1 MSLAELPSWIRVLAA
16 VGVLG
21 HAGTTFAAPGAASA
35 SVAPLASSV
44 PSAAAS
50 AAPASRPKTK
60 DTTLPTKPSV
70 PLLPSAASEGS
81 ASPEPSASV
90 EPAPAPAPSASASA
104 ETAAESAAPSAAPPP
119 SASASPPEKAVEAS
133 AKIRDAVV
141 FVLQR
146 PHGSESSTERA
157 AKSSEALARA
167 LEISGTEETKFAV
180 QGEAAVVYAGN
191 IPVVELYPDDAK
203 AAGYPT
209 VETHAAFIATRV
221 GEVLATEKRR
231 SAIAGTVFSIS
242 LLVFFGLIAFY
253 VIRKVGDLADSIRKW
268 MIDNPDRITG
278 LRVQS
283 HEVVG
288 PTALRGGLLIGL
300 ILGRVIAQIGVFY
313 LWLVFA
319 LSLFQATRP
328 LTTKLTGFVV
338 SPLSDLAARVAASL
352 PLAVVAAVSGVA
364 LYVFLRFV
372 QLFFEGV
379 ARRQTTLS
387 WLPADLAAPT
397 SVLLRIGTIVTAFV
411 FAAPIVTG
419 DAQGALARTGSVALL
434 AVGIASTPLLSTMV
448 LGAIVV
454 YGRRVR
460 VGQHV
465 SIGVHT
471 GKVRSVGL
479 LDVRL
484 VEADG
489 TEVRIPH
496 FASLVQPTRLIG
508 DRPRASIDLSVFV
521 RASIREVRTVLIDA
535 TAALGDRATVD
546 LIHVDGD
553 AAHFKIGVTPAR
565 DTTESDVRM
574 ALIEALSDAG
584 HHLAKGGSGA
594 RPS

>member
-1 MSLAELPSWIRVLAA
+1 M
-16 VGVLG
+16 
-21 HAGTTFAAPGAASA
+21 
-35 SVAPLASSV
+35 
-44 PSAAAS
+44 
-50 AAPASRPKTK
+50 
-60 DTTLPTKPSV
+60 
-70 PLLPSAASEGS
+70 
-81 ASPEPSASV
+81 
-90 EPAPAPAPSASASA
+90 
-104 ETAAESAAPSAAPPP
+104 
-119 SASASPPEKAVEAS
+119 
-133 AKIRDAVV
+133 

-146 PHGSESSTERA
+146 PHGSQSAADRA
-157 AKSSEALARA
+157 AQSSEALARA
-167 LEISGTEETKFAV
+167 LEIPGTEETKVVV
-180 QGEAAVVYAGN
+180 QGEAGVVYAGEVP
-191 IPVVELYPDDAK
+191 IVELYPDDAK

-209 VETHAAFIATRV
+209 VETHAAFVATRV

-242 LLVFFGLIAFY
+242 LLVFFGLIAVY

-268 MIDNPDRITG
+268 MIDNPERITG

-300 ILGRVIAQIGVFY
+300 ILGRVVAQIGVFY

-319 LSLFQATRP
+319 LSLFQATRAY
-328 LTTKLTGFVV
+328 TTKLTGFVV
-338 SPLSDLAARVAASL
+338 TPLSDLAARVAASL

-364 LYVFLRFV
+364 LYVFLRFI

-379 ARRQTTLS
+379 ARRQTTLA

-397 SVLLRIGTIVTAFV
+397 SVLLRLGTVVTAFV

-419 DAQGALARTGSVALL
+419 DAEGALARTGSVALL

-448 LGAIVV
+448 LGAIIV

-465 SIGVHT
+465 SIGDHA

-479 LDVRL
+479 VDVRL

-496 FASLVQPTRLIG
+496 FLSLVRPTRLIG
-508 DRPRASIDLSVFV
+508 DRPRASIDLSVL
-521 RASIREVRTVLIDA
+521 VRTSVRELSTVLVDA
-535 TAALGDRATVD
+535 TAALGERPTVD
-546 LIHVDGD
+546 LVHVDGD

-574 ALIEALSDAG
+574 ALVEALCTAG
-584 HHLAKGGSGA
+584 YHLGKGGSGA
-594 RPS
+594 RSP